1 MRQEIVKLREFEAGD
16 WVLFRVPGI
25 HSKLDVAWQ
34 GPYRIVRRAGE
45 VNYEI
50 ENTEPGKKRH
60 RVVHVNNLKK
70 CKSDISQVRRIVV
83 STDEVMVDKREMKGK
98 KLTRE
103 ESKCIEE
110 VLSKHRQCISN
121 EPGETGAAEHEVDT
135 GLNKPIASVP
145 YRLCA
150 QWQGQVKQELESLL
164 AVGIIRE
171 STSPWASPI
180 VPVRKPDGSIRLC
193 VDFRKLNAITE
204 PDPFYMPAVDEV
216 IDKLGEAKYLSKL
229 DLSKGFYQIKVAP
242 KDVPKTAFITP
253 YGKYEFLRMPFGL
266 RNAPSTFQRTMQTV

>member
-1 MRQEIVKLREFEAGD
+1 M
-16 WVLFRVPGI
+16 P
-25 HSKLDVAWQ
+25 
-34 GPYRIVRRAGE
+34 
-45 VNYEI
+45 
-50 ENTEPGKKRH
+50 
-60 RVVHVNNLKK
+60 
-70 CKSDISQVRRIVV
+70 
-83 STDEVMVDKREMKGK
+83 TDEVMVDKREMKGK
-98 KLTRE
+98 KLTGE
-103 ESKCIEE
+103 ESKCIVE

-150 QWQGQVKQELESLL
+150 QWQEQVKQELESLL

-216 IDKLGEAKYLSKL
+216 IDKLGEAKYLFKL

-266 RNAPSTFQRTMQTV
+266 RNTPSTFQRTMQTVLRGQEPHSSPYIDDVVIFSNTWEEHLKHIDLVLQAVSKNGLTISVFGRRSR